1 MEAQL
6 VKELP
11 EANGQPAI
19 ELDRAALDEL
29 VAEHPAALA
38 TARQRARFLCGLTS
52 PATTKAK
59 LSRHALFGALAEQRF
74 VDVLALT

>member
-1 MEAQL
+1 L
-6 VKELP
+6 T
-11 EANGQPAI
+11 
-19 ELDRAALDEL
+19 
-29 VAEHPAALA
+29 AEHPAALG

-74 VDVLALT
+74 ADVLSRT